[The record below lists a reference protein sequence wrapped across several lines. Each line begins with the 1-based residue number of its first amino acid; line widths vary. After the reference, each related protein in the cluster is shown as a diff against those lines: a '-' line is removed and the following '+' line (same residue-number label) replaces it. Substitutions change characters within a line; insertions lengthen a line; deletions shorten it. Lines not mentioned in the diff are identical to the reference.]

1 MGSTA
6 TLIPSGEI
14 LRGSLPPTLYWIW
27 VTVIFFGRIL
37 SVTVELQ
44 PQLPYMIE
52 PQATR
57 ASGEEDGFVSV
68 RLKQGRTGMSVC
80 TGSLRELPLMA
91 PGTQNSS
98 VITWLRMTRP
108 AAGQIVICSCH
119 LAWADPRIVLPS
131 GSAGHKVQKGLIIP
145 CVSWDLRHFLPRRWD
160 YCYKISV
167 SYPRTYNVTLSLIIP
182 YVHLDLCPE
191 GSDVNGTRAL
201 LQNFQRHIISPWATV
216 GAVGKDILNQLVI
229 ILMILGRTISTWDS
243 G

>member
-1 MGSTA
+1 MDPTA

-14 LRGSLPPTLYWIW
+14 LRGPLSPTLYWIW
-27 VTVIFFGRIL
+27 VTVTFFGRIL

-52 PQATR
+52 PQAART
-57 ASGEEDGFVSV
+57 SGEDGFVSV

-119 LAWADPRIVLPS
+119 LAWADSRIVLPS
-131 GSAGHKVQKGLIIP
+131 GSAGHKAQKGLIIA
-145 CVSWDLRHFLPRRWD
+145 CVSWDLRHFLPRCWE
-160 YCYKISV
+160 YCYKI
-167 SYPRTYNVTLSLIIP
+167 RRL
-182 YVHLDLCPE
+182 
-191 GSDVNGTRAL
+191 
-201 LQNFQRHIISPWATV
+201 
-216 GAVGKDILNQLVI
+216 
-229 ILMILGRTISTWDS
+229 
-243 G
+243 